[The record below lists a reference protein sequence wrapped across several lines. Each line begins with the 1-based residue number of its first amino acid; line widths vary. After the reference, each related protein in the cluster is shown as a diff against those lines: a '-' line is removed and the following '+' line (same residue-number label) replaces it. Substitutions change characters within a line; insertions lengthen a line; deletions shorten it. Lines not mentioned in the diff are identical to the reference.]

1 MTLAYDGNRLSL
13 LVSSIEGQG
22 PQIWSLIG
30 PDAISTVLGAGYISD
45 ATKRGLR
52 VGDIVEV
59 SAGTLNT
66 AVYSSPSTADVGDAN
81 DFAAQPAQ
89 CRCVLASITAGAG
102 SLQPAAKRVVTL
114 PLQLADIA
122 TGTFKLGMPSAFMVL
137 SALFRTAKAA
147 TTAAKAATLT
157 VGISGTPVTGGV
169 IALTS
174 ANQNTIGGSVAA
186 SAITA
191 LNVGAAGST
200 LEVAASAVTAFV
212 EGDGYV
218 EFTVAD
224 LGNG

>member
-1 MTLAYDGNRLSL
+1 MSYDGNKLSL

-22 PQIWSLIG
+22 PQIWSLVTT
-30 PDAISTVLGAGYISD
+30 DAISAVLAAGYISD
-45 ATKRGLR
+45 AVKRNVR
-52 VGDIVEV
+52 VGDIIEV
-59 SAGTLNT
+59 ASGTLNT
-66 AVYSSPSTADVGDAN
+66 AVYGTPSTADVGEPS

-89 CRCVLASITAGAG
+89 CRTVVSAVSNGAAT
-102 SLQPAAKRVVTL
+102 LQPAAKRVVTL

-122 TGTFKLGMPSAFMVL
+122 AGTFKVGMPSAFVVL
-137 SALFRTAKAA
+137 SALFRTVKPAS
-147 TTAAKAATLT
+147 TASKLATLT

-169 IALTS
+169 MALTT

-186 SAITA
+186 SAITGA
-191 LNVGAAGST
+191 NVGAAGST
-200 LEVAASAVTAFV
+200 LEVTASAVTAFA